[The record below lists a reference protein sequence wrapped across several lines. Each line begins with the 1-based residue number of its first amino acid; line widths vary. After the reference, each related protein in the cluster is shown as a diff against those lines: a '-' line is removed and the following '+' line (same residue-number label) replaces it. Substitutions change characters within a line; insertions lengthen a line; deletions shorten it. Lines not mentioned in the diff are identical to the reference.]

1 VRAENERFR
10 PSSDGFG
17 SGRPATTLIL
27 LTTVERFVVVAP
39 NWLGDAVMALP
50 AIADVRNGRP
60 DASLV
65 VAARESV
72 APLFSLVREV
82 DEVVVLPRRG
92 PYPLGGSDVALLLP
106 NSFHSA
112 IMTARAGVRE
122 RWGYRT
128 DWRALLLTR
137 GIGRAP
143 EGTHQI
149 DSYRHLVQALGFA
162 NGSPAPVLEPKPECR
177 ASGAEALLRAGWNGQ
192 TPLVALAPGA
202 AFGSS
207 KRWPPSAFADLAAGL
222 AEDGIGAVILGAAAD
237 RDTASA
243 VVQAL
248 ARRASVFDLV
258 GRTDIPTLAGVLLN
272 CRALVANDSGALHL
286 AAALGVG
293 VSGLFGP
300 TDERTNSP
308 RSRESQ
314 APRPEPRVPGPEPQ
328 AASPERA
335 AVFAHPVWCR
345 PCWLSECPLDHMCM
359 RGIAAADVLAA
370 TRRML

>member
-1 VRAENERFR
+1 M
-10 PSSDGFG
+10 
-17 SGRPATTLIL
+17 
-27 LTTVERFVVVAP
+27 VAP

-60 DASLV
+60 GASLV

-72 APLFSLVREV
+72 APLFSLAREV

-92 PYPLGGSDVALLLP
+92 SYALGGSDVALLLP

-112 IMTARAGVRE
+112 LMTARAGVRQ

-137 GIGRAP
+137 GVGRAP
-143 EGTHQI
+143 AGTHQI

-162 NGSPAPVLEPKPECR
+162 NGSPSPVLEPTPECR
-177 ASGAEALLRAGWNGQ
+177 AAGVESLQRAGWNGQ
-192 TPLVALAPGA
+192 APLVALAPGA

-222 AEDGIGAVILGAAAD
+222 AEDGIGVVMVGAAAD
-237 RDTASA
+237 RGTALE

-248 ARRASVFDLV
+248 ARRAPILDLV

-286 AAALGVG
+286 AAALGVS
-293 VSGLFGP
+293 VSAVFGP
-300 TDERTNSP
+300 TDERTN
-308 RSRESQ
+308 
-314 APRPEPRVPGPEPQ
+314 APRPREPRAQSPEPR
-328 AASPERA
+328 AASPEPRA
-335 AVFAHPVWCR
+335 AVFTHPVWCR
-345 PCWLSECPLDHMCM
+345 PCWLSECPLDHTCM

>member
-1 VRAENERFR
+1 
-10 PSSDGFG
+10 
-17 SGRPATTLIL
+17 
-27 LTTVERFVVVAP
+27 
-39 NWLGDAVMALP
+39 MALP

-60 DASLV
+60 GASLV

-92 PYPLGGSDVALLLP
+92 SYPLGGADVVLLLP

-112 IMTARAGVRE
+112 LMTARAGVRE

-137 GIGRAP
+137 GIARAP
-143 EGTHQI
+143 AGRHQI
-149 DSYRHLVQALGFA
+149 DSYRHLVQSLGFA
-162 NGSPAPVLEPKPECR
+162 NGLASPVLEPKSECR
-177 ASGAEALLRAGWNGQ
+177 AAGAEALQRAGWNGQ
-192 TPLVALAPGA
+192 TPLAALAPGA

-222 AEDGIGAVILGAAAD
+222 ADDGIAVVIVGAATD
-237 RDTASA
+237 RGTASE

-248 ARRASVFDLV
+248 GRRAPVIDLV
-258 GRTDIPTLAGVLLN
+258 GRTDLATLAGVLLN

-286 AAALGVG
+286 AAALGVS
-293 VSGLFGP
+293 VSAVFGP
-300 TDERTNSP
+300 TDERTN
-308 RSRESQ
+308 
-314 APRPEPRVPGPEPQ
+314 APRPREPRAPNRGSQ
-328 AASPERA
+328 A
-335 AVFAHPVWCR
+335 AVFTHRVWCR
-345 PCWLSECPLDHMCM
+345 PCWLSECPLDHACM

>member
-1 VRAENERFR
+1 
-10 PSSDGFG
+10 
-17 SGRPATTLIL
+17 
-27 LTTVERFVVVAP
+27 VERFVVVAP

-60 DASLV
+60 GATLV
-65 VAARESV
+65 LAARASV
-72 APLFSLVREV
+72 APLFSLAREV

-92 PYPLGGSDVALLLP
+92 SSPLGGSDVALLLP

-112 IMTARAGVRE
+112 LMTARAGVRE

-137 GIGRAP
+137 GVGRAP
-143 EGTHQI
+143 AGTHQI

-162 NGSPAPVLEPKPECR
+162 NGSPSPVLEPKPECR
-177 ASGAEALLRAGWNGQ
+177 VAGAEALQRAGWNGRD
-192 TPLVALAPGA
+192 PLVALAPGA

-222 AEDGIGAVILGAAAD
+222 AEDGIGVVIVGAVAD
-237 RDTASA
+237 RETASE

-248 ARRASVFDLV
+248 ARRAPVLDLA

-286 AAALGVG
+286 AAALGVS
-293 VSGLFGP
+293 VSAVFGP
-300 TDERTNSP
+300 TDERTN
-308 RSRESQ
+308 
-314 APRPEPRVPGPEPQ
+314 APRPREARAPGPEPQ
-328 AASPERA
+328 VLSPEPRA
-335 AVFAHPVWCR
+335 AVFTHPVWCR
-345 PCWLSECPLDHMCM
+345 PCWLSECPLDHTCM